1 MILFIL
7 LFLTISF
14 GYSLFEKLKDKKGY
28 TSFLA
33 HHLKNETYANF
44 FWWFLVFINFITTVV
59 LIISIFSAIF
69 NVALFSEILVFQTCA
84 TTILILLIGQRI
96 AGDFNGAANLGIY
109 MLLTIFAWYLSIN

>member
-28 TSFLA
+28 TAFLA

-44 FWWFLVFINFITTVV
+44 FWQFLVFINFITTTV
-59 LIISIFSAIF
+59 LLISIFSILF
-69 NVALFSEILVFQTCA
+69 NFELYSKILVFQTCA
-84 TTILILLIGQRI
+84 STILILLIGQRI
-96 AGDFNGAANLGIY
+96 AGDFQGAANLGIY
-109 MLLTIFAWYLSIN
+109 MILTILGWYLQIQ